1 VRQSRTAAET
11 GSLINPSKSNLW
23 RKNVIKI
30 KLPTS
35 RTADAGKVKIGEGGG
50 IDCLK
55 PRKSKLQTSEDTEV
69 AQAKSKSSE

>member
-1 VRQSRTAAET
+1 M
-11 GSLINPSKSNLW
+11 
-23 RKNVIKI
+23 IKI

-55 PRKSKLQTSEDTEV
+55 PRKSKLQASEDAEV
-69 AQAKSKSSE
+69 AQAKIKPLE